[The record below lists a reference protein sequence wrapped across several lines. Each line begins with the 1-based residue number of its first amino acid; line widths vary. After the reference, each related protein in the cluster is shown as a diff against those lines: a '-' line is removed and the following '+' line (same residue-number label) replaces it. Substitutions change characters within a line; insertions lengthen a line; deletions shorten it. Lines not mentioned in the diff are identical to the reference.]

1 MTMTDA
7 ARAADD
13 MAAESESLA
22 PAVTRAGAI
31 LDLLAESAGQAP
43 GPSELARRLGLPKS
57 SIANIC
63 NALAD
68 IGLVRRIG
76 TGFALGRK
84 LAELGGAYLASVDL
98 VQEFYE
104 AARRLPAGSQETV
117 QLAILDGLEMTYLAR
132 HDGRQ
137 PVRLTSQIGR
147 RLPATVTATG
157 KAALA
162 SLADDDLDR
171 RLTGVTSLPT
181 LTPNSLGT
189 VEALRADLAV
199 VRERGYSMDDEE
211 TVEGVVCFGVM
222 IPGRRPGEGPYAAS
236 ITLLKARATDE
247 RIPLLIDDLH
257 RLADRPVRSA
267 ARRACAAA
275 ARVQLRAGRPPG
287 RSRRIRPPVPTA
299 LRPAVSCAGGRDDSR
314 IRGGE
319 QADRPVGPEH
329 QPFRPERAE
338 RVVDERREVG
348 RSSSASQSAS
358 VTRPL
363 TASTRRWRTRRTA

>member
-1 MTMTDA
+1 MTDVA
-7 ARAADD
+7 PIADD
-13 MAAESESLA
+13 TGAEIESLA

-31 LDLLAESAGQAP
+31 LDLLAENAREAA

-84 LAELGGAYLASVDL
+84 LAELGGAYLASVDQ

-104 AARRLPAGSQETV
+104 ASRLLPTGSEETV

-162 SLADDDLDR
+162 SLDEDELER
-171 RLTGVTSLPT
+171 RLATIVALPV
-181 LTPNSLGT
+181 LTANSLGT
-189 VEALRADLAV
+189 LDALHADLAT
-199 VRERGYSMDDEE
+199 VRRRGYAIDDEE

-222 IPGRRPGEGPYAAS
+222 IPGRRPGDGPYAAS
-236 ITLLKARATDE
+236 ITLLKVRATEE
-247 RIPLLIDDLH
+247 RVPLLIDDLNL
-257 RLADRPVRSA
+257 LADRLSDP
-267 ARRACAAA
+267 
-275 ARVQLRAGRPPG
+275 LRADRASRVAAPDQRP
-287 RSRRIRPPVPTA
+287 
-299 LRPAVSCAGGRDDSR
+299 
-314 IRGGE
+314 
-319 QADRPVGPEH
+319 
-329 QPFRPERAE
+329 
-338 RVVDERREVG
+338 
-348 RSSSASQSAS
+348 
-358 VTRPL
+358 
-363 TASTRRWRTRRTA
+363 

>member
-1 MTMTDA
+1 M
-7 ARAADD
+7 
-13 MAAESESLA
+13 
-22 PAVTRAGAI
+22 
-31 LDLLAESAGQAP
+31 
-43 GPSELARRLGLPKS
+43 
-57 SIANIC
+57 
-63 NALAD
+63 
-68 IGLVRRIG
+68 
-76 TGFALGRK
+76 
-84 LAELGGAYLASVDL
+84 
-98 VQEFYE
+98 
-104 AARRLPAGSQETV
+104 

-189 VEALRADLAV
+189 VKALRADLAV
-199 VRERGYSMDDEE
+199 IRERGYSMDDEE

-257 RLADRPVRSA
+257 RLATDLSDP
-267 ARRACAAA
+267 
-275 ARVQLRAGRPPG
+275 LRAGHAP
-287 RSRRIRPPVPTA
+287 
-299 LRPAVSCAGGRDDSR
+299 
-314 IRGGE
+314 
-319 QADRPVGPEH
+319 
-329 QPFRPERAE
+329 RPEGAAYSR
-338 RVVDERREVG
+338 
-348 RSSSASQSAS
+348 
-358 VTRPL
+358 
-363 TASTRRWRTRRTA
+363 

>member
-1 MTMTDA
+1 MTEA
-7 ARAADD
+7 ARAVDETTL
-13 MAAESESLA
+13 ESESLA

-31 LDLLAESAGQAP
+31 LDLLAENAGHAA

-68 IGLVRRIG
+68 MGLVRRVG

-104 AARRLPAGSQETV
+104 AAHLLPVGSEETV
-117 QLAILDGLEMTYLAR
+117 QLAVLDGLEMTYLAR

-162 SLADDDLDR
+162 SLPDDDLGDR
-171 RLTGVTSLPT
+171 LAGAAPLPT
-181 LTPNSLGT
+181 LTANSIGT
-189 VEALRADLAV
+189 VEALRADLLA

-236 ITLLKARATDE
+236 ITLLKARATEE

-257 RLADRPVRSA
+257 RLADHLSDP
-267 ARRACAAA
+267 
-275 ARVQLRAGRPPG
+275 LRAGKTPRPSG
-287 RSRRIRPPVPTA
+287 GLQRP
-299 LRPAVSCAGGRDDSR
+299 
-314 IRGGE
+314 
-319 QADRPVGPEH
+319 
-329 QPFRPERAE
+329 
-338 RVVDERREVG
+338 
-348 RSSSASQSAS
+348 
-358 VTRPL
+358 
-363 TASTRRWRTRRTA
+363 

>member
-1 MTMTDA
+1 MTEA
-7 ARAADD
+7 VRALDD
-13 MAAESESLA
+13 TASETESLA

-31 LDLLAESAGQAP
+31 LDLLAENAGHAA

-68 IGLVRRIG
+68 MGLVRRVG

-104 AARRLPAGSQETV
+104 AAQLLPTGSEETI
-117 QLAILDGLEMTYLAR
+117 QLAVLDGLEMTYLAR

-162 SLADDDLDR
+162 SLAVDDLEDR
-171 RLTGVTSLPT
+171 LGRAGPLPT
-181 LTPNSLGT
+181 LTPNSIAT
-189 VEALRADLAV
+189 IDALRDDLIAI
-199 VRERGYSMDDEE
+199 RERGYAMDDEE

-236 ITLLKARATDE
+236 ITLLKARATSE
-247 RIPLLIDDLH
+247 RIPLLIEDLH
-257 RLADRPVRSA
+257 RLADHLSDP
-267 ARRACAAA
+267 
-275 ARVQLRAGRPPG
+275 LRAGRA
-287 RSRRIRPPVPTA
+287 R
-299 LRPAVSCAGGRDDSR
+299 LPAIA
-314 IRGGE
+314 
-319 QADRPVGPEH
+319 
-329 QPFRPERAE
+329 
-338 RVVDERREVG
+338 
-348 RSSSASQSAS
+348 QS
-358 VTRPL
+358 P
-363 TASTRRWRTRRTA
+363 

>member
-1 MTMTDA
+1 MTDA
-7 ARAADD
+7 ARALDESAG
-13 MAAESESLA
+13 ESESLA

-31 LDLLAESAGQAP
+31 LDLLAENAGHAA

-68 IGLVRRIG
+68 MGLVRRVG

-104 AARRLPAGSQETV
+104 AAQLLPTGSEETI
-117 QLAILDGLEMTYLAR
+117 QLAVLDGLEMTYLAR

-162 SLADDDLDR
+162 SLATDDLDR
-171 RLTGVTSLPT
+171 RLAGAGPLPT
-181 LTPNSLGT
+181 LTRNSIGT
-189 VEALRADLAV
+189 VDALRADLVAV
-199 VRERGYSMDDEE
+199 RQRGYSMDDEE

-257 RLADRPVRSA
+257 RLADHLSDP
-267 ARRACAAA
+267 
-275 ARVQLRAGRPPG
+275 LRAGLASRPTG
-287 RSRRIRPPVPTA
+287 
-299 LRPAVSCAGGRDDSR
+299 
-314 IRGGE
+314 
-319 QADRPVGPEH
+319 
-329 QPFRPERAE
+329 
-338 RVVDERREVG
+338 VV
-348 RSSSASQSAS
+348 QN
-358 VTRPL
+358 P
-363 TASTRRWRTRRTA
+363 

>member
-1 MTMTDA
+1 MTETAEELPEA
-7 ARAADD
+7 AT
-13 MAAESESLA
+13 AEIESLA

-31 LDLLAESAGQAP
+31 LDLLAENAGEAA

-63 NALAD
+63 NALAE

-84 LAELGGAYLASVDL
+84 LAELGGAYLASVDQ
-98 VQEFYE
+98 VQEFYD
-104 AARRLPAGSQETV
+104 ASRLLPTGSEETV

-162 SLADDDLDR
+162 SLEPDDLDR
-171 RLTGVTSLPT
+171 RLAGILTLPT
-181 LTPNSLGT
+181 LTPNSLASVG
-189 VEALRADLAV
+189 ALRADLDE
-199 VRERGYSMDDEE
+199 VRRRGYAMDDEE

-247 RIPLLIDDLH
+247 RVPLLIDDLYL
-257 RLADRPVRSA
+257 LADRLSDP
-267 ARRACAAA
+267 
-275 ARVQLRAGRPPG
+275 LRAVRITRDWQANQRP
-287 RSRRIRPPVPTA
+287 
-299 LRPAVSCAGGRDDSR
+299 
-314 IRGGE
+314 
-319 QADRPVGPEH
+319 
-329 QPFRPERAE
+329 
-338 RVVDERREVG
+338 
-348 RSSSASQSAS
+348 
-358 VTRPL
+358 
-363 TASTRRWRTRRTA
+363 

>member
-1 MTMTDA
+1 MTQSAPPVDLES
-7 ARAADD
+7 
-13 MAAESESLA
+13 AEVESLA

-31 LDLLAESAGQAP
+31 LDLLAENAGEAA

-63 NALAD
+63 NALAE

-98 VQEFYE
+98 VQEFYD
-104 AARRLPAGSQETV
+104 ACRTLPTGSVETV

-162 SLADDDLDR
+162 SLDQDDLDR
-171 RLTGVTSLPT
+171 RLAGIWELPV
-181 LTPNSLGT
+181 LTPKSIGS
-189 VEALRADLAV
+189 VAALRAELTAV
-199 VRERGYSMDDEE
+199 RGRGYAMDDEE

-247 RIPLLIDDLH
+247 RVPLLIADLNL
-257 RLADRPVRSA
+257 LADRLSDP
-267 ARRACAAA
+267 
-275 ARVQLRAGRPPG
+275 LRA
-287 RSRRIRPPVPTA
+287 
-299 LRPAVSCAGGRDDSR
+299 
-314 IRGGE
+314 
-319 QADRPVGPEH
+319 DRAAH
-329 QPFRPERAE
+329 AE
-338 RVVDERREVG
+338 REP
-348 RSSSASQSAS
+348 Q
-358 VTRPL
+358 RP
-363 TASTRRWRTRRTA
+363 

>member
-1 MTMTDA
+1 MTDG
-7 ARAADD
+7 ARPVEDA
-13 MAAESESLA
+13 AAEIESLA

-31 LDLLAESAGQAP
+31 LDLLAEHADRAA

-63 NALAD
+63 NALAE

-104 AARRLPAGSQETV
+104 AAQLLPAGSEETV
-117 QLAILDGLEMTYLAR
+117 QLAVLDGLEMTYLAR

-171 RLTGVTSLPT
+171 RLAEVRSLPT
-181 LTPNSLGT
+181 LTANSIAS
-189 VEALRADLAV
+189 VESLRANLVA
-199 VRERGYSMDDEE
+199 VRERGYAMDDEE
-211 TVEGVVCFGVM
+211 TVEGVVCYGVM
-222 IPGRRPGEGPYAAS
+222 IAGRRPGEGPFAAS
-236 ITLLKARATDE
+236 ITLLKARATDD
-247 RIPLLIDDLH
+247 RVPLLIDDLH
-257 RLADRPVRSA
+257 RLADQLSDP
-267 ARRACAAA
+267 
-275 ARVQLRAGRPPG
+275 LRAAPA
-287 RSRRIRPPVPTA
+287 SRA
-299 LRPAVSCAGGRDDSR
+299 LGAP
-314 IRGGE
+314 
-319 QADRPVGPEH
+319 
-329 QPFRPERAE
+329 
-338 RVVDERREVG
+338 
-348 RSSSASQSAS
+348 QS
-358 VTRPL
+358 L
-363 TASTRRWRTRRTA
+363 

>member
-1 MTMTDA
+1 MLAGEADSTESQESDA
-7 ARAADD
+7 LAEPARAVDETV
-13 MAAESESLA
+13 ESESLA

-31 LDLLAESAGQAP
+31 LDLLAENPGQAA

-68 IGLVRRIG
+68 VGLVRRIG

-104 AARRLPAGSQETV
+104 EASLLPAASEETV
-117 QLAILDGLEMTYLAR
+117 QLAVLDGLEMTYLAR

-162 SLADDDLDR
+162 SLTDDDLDT
-171 RLTGVTSLPT
+171 RLAETRALPM
-181 LTPNSLGT
+181 LTPRSLGT
-189 VEALRADLAV
+189 VDALRADLAI
-199 VRERGYSMDDEE
+199 VRQRGYAMDDEE

-222 IPGRRPGEGPYAAS
+222 IPGRRPWEGPYAAS
-236 ITLLKARATDE
+236 ITLLKARATYE
-247 RIPLLIDDLH
+247 RVPLLIDDLH
-257 RLADRPVRSA
+257 RLADRLSDPL
-267 ARRACAAA
+267 
-275 ARVQLRAGRPPG
+275 RVGH
-287 RSRRIRPPVPTA
+287 PT
-299 LRPAVSCAGGRDDSR
+299 RPAS
-314 IRGGE
+314 
-319 QADRPVGPEH
+319 PT
-329 QPFRPERAE
+329 
-338 RVVDERREVG
+338 
-348 RSSSASQSAS
+348 SS
-358 VTRPL
+358 P
-363 TASTRRWRTRRTA
+363 